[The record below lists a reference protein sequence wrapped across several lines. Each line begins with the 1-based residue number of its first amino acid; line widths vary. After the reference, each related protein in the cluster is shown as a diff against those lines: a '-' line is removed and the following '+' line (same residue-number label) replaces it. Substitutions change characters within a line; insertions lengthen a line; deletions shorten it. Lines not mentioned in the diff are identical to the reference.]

1 MFPLTIKQAYGIFNI
16 VRWSIVAKTLLEIKQ
31 GLEDQIGRRLRLKAN
46 RGRRKT
52 IERSGVL
59 AETYPS
65 VFVVELDQ
73 DENAFER
80 VSYSYADVLTESVEL
95 SFLDD
100 KEVV

>member
-1 MFPLTIKQAYGIFNI
+1 M
-16 VRWSIVAKTLLEIKQ
+16 AKTLIEIKQ
-31 GLEDQIGRRLRLKAN
+31 GLESQLGQRLRLKAN

-52 IERSGVL
+52 VERSGRL
-59 AETYPS
+59 SETYPS

-95 SFLDD
+95 NFLNGHQ
-100 KEVV
+100 VVLSKQ

>member
-1 MFPLTIKQAYGIFNI
+1 
-16 VRWSIVAKTLLEIKQ
+16 VAKTLIEIKQ
-31 GLEDQIGRRLRLKAN
+31 GLEDQLGRRLRLKAN

-52 IERSGVL
+52 IERFGTL

-95 SFLDD
+95 SFLDEQQ
-100 KEVV
+100 KAMLSEQ